1 MTEYASYPSLRD
13 RVALVT
19 GGATGL
25 GAEFVAQLAA
35 QGAKVA
41 FVDIDDAGAQRLT
54 DQALYIH
61 ADVTDIDAL
70 RTAIVMVEQALGPV
84 SILVNNAAN
93 DHRTGIEDLQPAEW
107 DQGIAVNLRHQFFAS
122 QAVLAGM
129 RSLGGG
135 SIINLGSV
143 SPHVGL
149 LGLPAYVS
157 SKSAIEGLT
166 KMMARELGSDHIRV
180 NCVIPGWVFTE
191 RQLTHWVTPE
201 VREKLAEVQCLPDN
215 LEPSDVARMVL
226 WLAAD
231 DSAMCT
237 GQNWIVD
244 AGWMM

>member
-1 MTEYASYPSLRD
+1 MTEYATYPSLRD

-19 GGATGL
+19 GGSTGL

-41 FVDIDDAGAQRLT
+41 FVDVDDEGAQKHQDR
-54 DQALYIH
+54 ALYIH

-70 RTAIVMVEQALGPV
+70 RGAIVMVEQALGPI

-93 DHRTGIEDLQPAEW
+93 DTRTGIEKLEPAEW
-107 DQGIAVNLRHQFFAS
+107 DQGIAVNLRHQFFAA

-129 RSLGGG
+129 RS
-135 SIINLGSV
+135 SAAARS
-143 SPHVGL
+143 STSARSAPTSAS

-166 KMMARELGSDHIRV
+166 KMMARELGPDHIRV

-191 RQLTHWVTPE
+191 RQLTHWVTPRSGRNWPRCS
-201 VREKLAEVQCLPDN
+201 VYPTTSRRPTWPGWC
-215 LEPSDVARMVL
+215 L